1 MEQEIYQIA
10 ISKIK
15 GIGDASAKA
24 LIAYLGG
31 VEAVFTESEKGLRK
45 VPGINTRASIILG
58 SRRDAIE
65 KAKRERDFMSK
76 RGVEA
81 LFYLNKKYPLRLKEC
96 SDAPLI
102 LYAKNSTDLNAAKAV
117 SVVGTRRCSSYG
129 TEMVQH
135 IIAEIAQYYPNTLIV
150 SGLAYGVD
158 ISAHRNAL
166 KNGLPTVAVLAH
178 GLDRIYPS
186 PHTKTAIA
194 MQENGGLLTEFP
206 EKTTPIPENFV
217 KRNRIVAGMC
227 DATIVIETG
236 QRGGSLITANIASS
250 YNREVFAVP
259 GRSTEP
265 LSAGCNH
272 LIKTNK
278 AAMIEGVAELE
289 YLLGWSRMEN
299 KKRSQQT
306 RLLMDMTDEEQLV
319 FDYLEKEGKTH
330 INAISIECKIPI
342 SRLSPILINMEFNGF
357 LNCYPGNMYKLC

>member
-1 MEQEIYQIA
+1 MEQIIYQIA

-31 VEAVFTESEKGLRK
+31 VEAIFTESEKALRR
-45 VPGINTRASIILG
+45 VPGIKNRAAIILG
-58 SRRDAIE
+58 GRHDAVE
-65 KAKRERDFMSK
+65 KAKREVEFMNQN
-76 RGVEA
+76 GVGA
-81 LFYLNKKYPLRLKEC
+81 LFYLDPNYPLRLKEC
-96 SDAPLI
+96 NDAPLL
-102 LYAKNSTDLNAAKAV
+102 LYAKNSTNLNAAKAV
-117 SVVGTRRCSSYG
+117 SIVGTRRSSPYG

-135 IIAEIAQYYPNTLIV
+135 IISEIAQYYPDTLIV

-158 ISAHRNAL
+158 ISAHRNAM
-166 KNGLPTVAVLAH
+166 KHNLPTVAILAH

-186 PHTKTAIA
+186 LHKKTAAA

-206 EKTTPIPENFV
+206 VKIKPLPENFV

-227 DATIVIETG
+227 DATIVVETG
-236 QRGGSLITANIASS
+236 QRGGSLITANMASS

-272 LIKTNK
+272 LIKSNQ

-289 YLLGWSRMEN
+289 YLLGWSREEN

-306 RLLMDMTDEEQLV
+306 RLLMDLTDEEQLV
-319 FDYLEKEGKTH
+319 FDYLEKEGKSH
-330 INAISIECKIPI
+330 INAISIVCKIPI

-357 LNCYPGNMYKLC
+357 LNCYPGNMYRLV